1 MTNSKSLR
9 DLGLALACVAIT
21 FSLSVC
27 AQAQTVTF
35 IYDFHASGQQSS
47 ALSVIQGTDGN
58 LYGTAGGGSHDQGR
72 VFRLTSTGELTTIY
86 SFCSQPN
93 CADGESQEP
102 MPILGS
108 DGNLYGVATFGGN
121 ATGSGTFYKLT
132 LEGQFIKLYTFCSAP
147 ACADGQWPHG
157 FIQGRDGNFY
167 GTTESGGANNSGAL
181 YQLSPS
187 GGFKVLYSFCSLP
200 KCIDGGTSNII
211 QGIDGKFYGTAGTGT
226 LGGGYLYQITPDGS
240 FNMLYNFCLYTN
252 ANCNSGSYPSAI
264 VQDAKG
270 NFFGTTA
277 YGGANGGGTVFEI
290 TPKYQFHMLHGFG
303 VHNQASDPIFGV
315 TLANDGNL
323 YGTSADYGYD
333 GGRLFEVTPKGVYT
347 ELYSFQSG
355 NGGYDPFWAPPF
367 QGTDGLLYGTTLYD
381 AGTCCYGTIFS
392 LSNGIHPLVETVPTG
407 GKAGQQVLI
416 LGNGLTGS
424 TSVKFNGVAAKFTV
438 ESDTYIKAAVPKGA
452 TTGTVSVV
460 TPSGTLNSNPQFV
473 VTK

>member
-1 MTNSKSLR
+1 MKNSKSR
-9 DLGLALACVAIT
+9 FTLGFVLACAAIT
-21 FSLSVC
+21 FSLAVC
-27 AQAQTVTF
+27 AHAQTVTF
-35 IYDFHASGQQSS
+35 VYDFHASGQQSS

-58 LYGTAGGGSHDQGR
+58 LYGVAAGGAYNQGQI
-72 VFRLTSTGELTTIY
+72 FQMTPTGELTTIY

-93 CADGESQEP
+93 CADGEGQEP

-132 LEGQFIKLYTFCSAP
+132 PAGQFTKLYTFCSAP
-147 ACADGQWPHG
+147 GCADGQWPHG

-211 QGIDGKFYGTAGTGT
+211 QGIDGKFYGTAGKGT
-226 LGGGYLYQITPDGS
+226 LGGGYLYQIARDGS
-240 FNMLYNFCLYTN
+240 FNMLYNFCLYTDV
-252 ANCNSGSYPSAI
+252 NCTSGSYPSPL

-277 YGGANGGGTVFEI
+277 YGGVNGGGTVFEI
-290 TPKYQFHMLHGFG
+290 TPNYQFHMLHGFG
-303 VHNQASDPIFGV
+303 VHNQASDPIFGI

-323 YGTSADYGYD
+323 YGTSVDYGYD

-347 ELYSFQSG
+347 ELYSFQCC
-355 NGGYDPFWAPPF
+355 YDPFWKPPF
-367 QGTDGLLYGTTLYD
+367 QATNGLLYGTTLYGP
-381 AGTCCYGTIFS
+381 GTCCYGTIFS
-392 LSNGIHPLVETVPTG
+392 LENGISPLVETVPVA
-407 GKAGQQVLI
+407 GKVGQSVLI

-424 TSVKFNGVAAKFTV
+424 TSVTFNGVAAKFTV
-438 ESDTYIKAAVPKGA
+438 ESDTYIKVAVPKGA
-452 TTGTVSVV
+452 TTGIVSVA